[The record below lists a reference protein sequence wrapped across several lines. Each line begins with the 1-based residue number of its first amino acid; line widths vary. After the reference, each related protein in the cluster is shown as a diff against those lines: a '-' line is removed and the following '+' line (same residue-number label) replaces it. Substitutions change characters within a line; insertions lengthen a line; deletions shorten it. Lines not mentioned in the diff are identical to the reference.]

1 MEYSNYILLGV
12 GVALS
17 ILGFF
22 LKKEAQKQSELD
34 QRVKN
39 LEIRAEKNQALDTE
53 RWVQVNKLLEDRRA
67 DIIKIYDNMH
77 KK

>member
-1 MEYSNYILLGV
+1 MDYSNYIFLGV

-34 QRVKN
+34 QRVKS
-39 LEIRAEKNQALDTE
+39 LEIRAEKNGALDAE
-53 RWVQVNKLLEDRRA
+53 RWIQVNKLLEDRRA
-67 DIIKIYDNMH
+67 DIIKIYDTIQ
-77 KK
+77 KR

>member
-1 MEYSNYILLGV
+1 MDYSNYIFLGV

-34 QRVKN
+34 QRVKS
-39 LEIRAEKNQALDTE
+39 LEIRAEKNGALDAE
-53 RWVQVNKLLEDRRA
+53 RWIHVNKLLEDRRA
-67 DIIKIYDNMH
+67 DIIKIYDTIQ
-77 KK
+77 KR